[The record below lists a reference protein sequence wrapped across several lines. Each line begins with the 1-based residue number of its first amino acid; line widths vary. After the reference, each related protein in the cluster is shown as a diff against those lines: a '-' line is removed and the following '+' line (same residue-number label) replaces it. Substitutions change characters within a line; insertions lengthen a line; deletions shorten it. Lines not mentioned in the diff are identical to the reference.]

1 MTIKRYS
8 RQGLF
13 TLFLVCAFL
22 PHAWTLILAFKDFS
36 LLMGRI
42 GGVWGAVGEMSY
54 GLVFSF
60 LDSLLIFLVTALLGF
75 LVSARWQQPRR
86 ISLLGLLAGLAIL
99 WEIAA
104 QAYVVWNMR
113 MPGRLVQFLVQFH
126 LPFGFYYTL
135 TLLVVVA
142 TILVPAL
149 LILRN
154 EKFYKVLQAF
164 MERITLLSG
173 FYLFLDAV
181 ALVIVIVR
189 NV

>member
-1 MTIKRYS
+1 MAIKRYS
-8 RQGLF
+8 RQGLL

-42 GGVWGAVGEMSY
+42 GGIWGAIGEMSY

-60 LDSLLIFLVTALLGF
+60 LDTLLIFIVTALLGF
-75 LVSARWQQPRR
+75 LVSVRWQETRR
-86 ISLLGLLAGLAIL
+86 ISLLGLLAGIAML
-99 WEIAA
+99 WEIIA
-104 QAYVVWNMR
+104 QSYVVWSLHL
-113 MPGRLVQFLVQFH
+113 PGRLTQFLAQFY
-126 LPFGFYYTL
+126 LPFGFYYAAA
-135 TLLVVVA
+135 LLVVVA
-142 TILVPAL
+142 TTLIPAL

-154 EKFYKVLQAF
+154 EKFYKAFQAF
-164 MERITLLSG
+164 SERVTLLSG

-181 ALVIVIVR
+181 ALVVVIVR

>member
-8 RQGLF
+8 RQGLL

-36 LLMGRI
+36 LLMSRL
-42 GGVWGAVGEMSY
+42 GGVGGAVGEMSY

-60 LDSLLIFLVTALLGF
+60 LDTLLIFIVTALLGF
-75 LVSARWQQPRR
+75 LVSVHWQENRR
-86 ISLLGLLAGLAIL
+86 ISLLGLVVGIGML
-99 WEIAA
+99 WEIVA
-104 QAYVVWNMR
+104 QAYVIWSLHL
-113 MPGRLVQFLVQFH
+113 PGTVARFLTQFH
-126 LPFGFYYTL
+126 LPFGFYYAL

-154 EKFYKVLQAF
+154 EKFYKVLQAC